1 MNNNIEKRTIILK
14 SEQYYWKLR
23 IIQYEQQYWKTNSN
37 SIWSIIL
44 KASNNSI
51 WTIILKNKQLSN
63 LHNNIEKLII
73 IKYDQ

>member
-1 MNNNIEKRTIILK
+1 MNNNIEKRTIIQY
-14 SEQYYWKLR
+14 EQYYWKLR

-51 WTIILKNKQLSN
+51 WTIILKNKQLFN
-63 LHNNIEKLII
+63 LHNNIENLII
-73 IKYDQ
+73 IQYDQ